1 MDRPLQQ
8 NAMTID
14 VEDYF
19 HAAALATYF
28 PRAIWPALP
37 ARVERNVARVLATF
51 ERAGVKATFFTV
63 GWIARRHP
71 ALVRA
76 IVAGGHELASHGYA
90 HQRSWEQSRTQFRRD
105 IVGSKHL
112 LEDIGG
118 VAVLGYRAPYFSVGV
133 DSRWIFDTLFRS
145 GYRYSS
151 SINPALCHRLP
162 PAYATPR
169 FAFFP
174 AGASGILELPV
185 ATIRLLGRNLGAG
198 GDALRL
204 LPYAVMRAMLRSIN
218 RAEHHPGV
226 FHFEPALLDAAP
238 ASVPPAAWPAR
249 ALQYAGPRRIER
261 RLSLLSADFRWDR
274 IDNIFPVLP

>member
-19 HAAALATYF
+19 HAAALAAYF
-28 PRAIWPALP
+28 PRAGWPGLAP
-37 ARVERNVARVLATF
+37 RVERNVALVLATF
-51 ERAGVKATFFTV
+51 ERAGIKATFFTV
-63 GWIARRHP
+63 GWLARRHP

-105 IVGSKHL
+105 IVGSKQL

-118 VAVLGYRAPYFSVGV
+118 VAVLGYRAPYFSVNV
-133 DSRWIFDTLFRS
+133 DNRWIFETLFRS

-151 SINPALCHRLP
+151 SIDPAWPQRLP
-162 PAYATPR
+162 SAARTPR

-174 AGASGILELPV
+174 SGASGILELPV

-198 GDALRL
+198 GDAFGR
-204 LPYAVMRAMLRSIN
+204 LPYAVTRAMLRSIN
-218 RAEHHPGV
+218 QAERHPVV

-238 ASVPPAAWPAR
+238 PR
-249 ALQYAGPRRIER
+249 RILQYAGPGRIER
-261 RLSLLSADFRWDR
+261 RLLLLSADFRWDR